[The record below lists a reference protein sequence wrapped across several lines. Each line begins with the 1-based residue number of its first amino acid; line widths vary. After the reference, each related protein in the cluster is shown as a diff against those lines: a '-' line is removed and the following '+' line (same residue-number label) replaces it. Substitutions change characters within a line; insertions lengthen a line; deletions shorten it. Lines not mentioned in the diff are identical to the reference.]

1 MATKTDLRRK
11 IQIQNMVII
20 ALAIVIAVLVL
31 VSSTAAWYIRTKS
44 DTTEIRLS
52 DPVNIEIT
60 ENGIVVQDILK
71 DFEVK
76 VFPGDT
82 IGLNLGVKMGKKGTP
97 SSPAY
102 VRVKLEI
109 WFEDADQNVVSLEDI
124 GDSSK
129 VRYKDSPETT
139 LWEKVNFNQFAQIDN
154 PELPNDYWFVL
165 KDYND
170 FGALVS
176 KVAVNQEDFQFL
188 DGFIELDKDNLT
200 NREALC
206 KFHINYRVEAI
217 QQQNVPDPLINP
229 GYGPWWE
236 DYYGDI
242 EDLNPI
248 N

>member
-1 MATKTDLRRK
+1 MATQSEMRRK
-11 IQIQNMVII
+11 IQIQNMIII
-20 ALAIVIAVLVL
+20 ALAIIIGVLVF
-31 VSSTAAWYIRTKS
+31 VSTTAAWYIRTKS

-60 ENGIVVQDILK
+60 ENGVITTDILK
-71 DFEVK
+71 DFDVK

-82 IGLNLGVKMGKKGTP
+82 IGMNLGIKMGKSGAP

-109 WFEDADQNVVSLEDI
+109 FFENQQGETMGLEDI
-124 GDSSK
+124 ADSSK
-129 VRYKDSPETT
+129 VRYKDTPVDG
-139 LWEKVNFNQFAQIDN
+139 LWVKINFNQFAQIDN

-165 KDYND
+165 KDYDNL
-170 FGALVS
+170 GNMIS
-176 KVAVNQEDFQFL
+176 KIATNQEDYLFL

-206 KFHINYRVEAI
+206 KFHINYTVEAI
-217 QQQNVPDPLINP
+217 QKENVPDPLAYP

-236 DYYGDI
+236 DILGDI
-242 EDLNPI
+242 EDLENE
-248 N
+248 